1 MSDKSDSNDMDI
13 QAVLATAEIFAGLT
27 PEELTQV
34 LACGEKVAFAP
45 ADMLIQ
51 AGRAGT
57 AFYILL
63 GGKVRVDLPLGG
75 YVTQQG
81 GKREA
86 RTSTVK
92 LNTLTAGDCFGEYAL
107 LDGQPTSASI
117 FGVEA
122 WEVLRIGQ
130 AAFEGLVE
138 REERVAKKLYENM
151 LKILIRRLRKL
162 NKEYHV
168 FLTNY

>member
-1 MSDKSDSNDMDI
+1 MSDKSDSNDVDI

-27 PEELTQV
+27 HEELTHV
-34 LACGEKVAFAP
+34 LACGEQVTFAP
-45 ADMLIQ
+45 ADTLIQ

-63 GGKVRVDLPLGG
+63 AGKVRVDLPLGG

-86 RTSTVK
+86 RTSAVK
-92 LNTLTAGDCFGEYAL
+92 LNMLQAGDCFGEYAL
-107 LDGQPTSASI
+107 LDGQPASASVL
-117 FGVEA
+117 GVEA
-122 WEVLRIGQ
+122 GEVLRIEQ
-130 AAFEGLVE
+130 AAFESLLE

-162 NKEYHV
+162 DQEYHV